1 VSRRSGRVAALR
13 HGGQRGAGR
22 SRPSWAAAARSV
34 ARVPV
39 LATLVVLAVALV
51 FPRFEGGN
59 ATVMSLATE
68 ALTYGLVTMSLN
80 LLMGYGGQVSVGQ
93 AGFLAV
99 GAYTTAIVATRFGG
113 LPFIVVLALA
123 GLVTAAV
130 GLVLGLPAARLRG
143 HYLAVATLGFGLA
156 VPEIALNG
164 GSLTGGYTGLIVPP
178 QHLGSV
184 MLNNPVPVYY
194 LGLAV
199 LLVSAA
205 AIRSVLASPTGR
217 RFMAVR
223 DSQDTAP
230 AMGINTGRT
239 KVILFTLSAFFCGL
253 AGYVFALNNSIVE
266 YSSFDFSLSLFFFA
280 AVIVGGLGSMWGSLI
295 AAALLVVIQQ
305 EAVSLGGF
313 SEAILGVAVVVVLL
327 LVPGG
332 LASLG
337 RRTRDAIAGPR
348 LLRRPPGP
356 AGTGPGGLPD
366 QRSAPSSP
374 AGASREG

>member
-1 VSRRSGRVAALR
+1 MSRRPGRAAALR
-13 HGGQRGAGR
+13 RGGPQRGGR
-22 SRPSWAAAARSV
+22 TWPSWTGAARSV
-34 ARVPV
+34 ARVPA
-39 LATLVVLAVALV
+39 LATLAALV

-59 ATVMSLATE
+59 TTVMSLATE

-99 GAYTTAIVATRFGG
+99 GAYTTAIVATHFGG
-113 LPFIVVLALA
+113 LPFIAVLALA

-178 QHLGSV
+178 QQLGPV

-230 AMGINTGRT
+230 AMGINAGRT
-239 KVILFTLSAFFCGL
+239 KVVLFTLSAFFCGL

-295 AAALLVVIQQ
+295 GAALLVVIQQ

-313 SEAILGVAVVVVLL
+313 SEAILGVAVVIVLL

-332 LASLG
+332 LASLA
-337 RRTRDAIAGPR
+337 RRTRDAVAGPR
-348 LLRRPPGP
+348 LPRL
-356 AGTGPGGLPD
+356 LPD
-366 QRSAPSSP
+366 QRSSP

>member
-1 VSRRSGRVAALR
+1 MAWSPCPSTSSWAT
-13 HGGQRGAGR
+13 AGR
-22 SRPSWAAAARSV
+22 SPSGRPGSSPSAPTRRPSWPPISAGCRSSWSW
-34 ARVPV
+34 RWPGWS
-39 LATLVVLAVALV
+39 
-51 FPRFEGGN
+51 PRPWDW
-59 ATVMSLATE
+59 S
-68 ALTYGLVTMSLN
+68 SDC
-80 LLMGYGGQVSVGQ
+80 
-93 AGFLAV
+93 
-99 GAYTTAIVATRFGG
+99 
-113 LPFIVVLALA
+113 
-123 GLVTAAV
+123 
-130 GLVLGLPAARLRG
+130 PAARLRG

-194 LGLAV
+194 LALAV

-205 AIRSVLASPTGR
+205 AIRGVLASPTGR

-295 AAALLVVIQQ
+295 
-305 EAVSLGGF
+305 GGGAPGRHPAG
-313 SEAILGVAVVVVLL
+313 SA
-327 LVPGG
+327 VPG
-332 LASLG
+332 
-337 RRTRDAIAGPR
+337 R
-348 LLRRPPGP
+348 LLRGDPRRGR
-356 AGTGPGGLPD
+356 GR
-366 QRSAPSSP
+366 RSAPGARRAGL
-374 AGASREG
+374 AGAAARATRSPGRASAAGRPARRAPGRAALPRPAVGALVARGRVAGGLRCSRSRICPCPSAASTPSTA

>member
-1 VSRRSGRVAALR
+1 VSRRPGRAAALR
-13 HGGQRGAGR
+13 RGGQQGDGR
-22 SRPSWAAAARSV
+22 TWPSWTGAARSV

-39 LATLVVLAVALV
+39 LATLAVLVVALV

-59 ATVMSLATE
+59 TTVMSLATE

-99 GAYTTAIVATRFGG
+99 GAYTTAIVATHFGG

-178 QHLGSV
+178 QQLGPV

-230 AMGINTGRT
+230 AMGINAGRT
-239 KVILFTLSAFFCGL
+239 KVVLFTLSAFFCGL

-295 AAALLVVIQQ
+295 GAALLVVIQQ

-313 SEAILGVAVVVVLL
+313 SEAILGVAVVIVLL

-332 LASLG
+332 LASLA
-337 RRTRDAIAGPR
+337 RRTRDAVAGPR
-348 LLRRPPGP
+348 LPRRPAGP
-356 AGTGPGGLPD
+356 AGSGPGGLPD
-366 QRSAPSSP
+366 QRSSP

>member
-1 VSRRSGRVAALR
+1 VSRRSRRAAALR
-13 HGGQRGAGR
+13 HSGQRGGGR
-22 SRPSWAAAARSV
+22 SGPSWAAAARSV

-39 LATLVVLAVALV
+39 LAMLVVLAVALV

-164 GSLTGGYTGLIVPP
+164 GSLTGGYTGLIVSP

-356 AGTGPGGLPD
+356 DGTGPGGLPD
-366 QRSAPSSP
+366 QRSAP

>member
-1 VSRRSGRVAALR
+1 M
-13 HGGQRGAGR
+13 
-22 SRPSWAAAARSV
+22 SRPSGRAAAPRGRGQWTGAARSV

-39 LATLVVLAVALV
+39 LATLVALVVALV
-51 FPRFEGGN
+51 FPRFLGGN
-59 ATVMSLATE
+59 ATVMGLATE

-99 GAYTTAIVATRFGG
+99 GAYTAAIVATHFGG
-113 LPFIVVLALA
+113 LPFIVVLLLA

-156 VPEIALNG
+156 VPEIALNA

-178 QHLGSV
+178 QHLGPV
-184 MLNNPVPVYY
+184 MLDNPVPVYY
-194 LGLAV
+194 LALAV

-205 AIRSVLASPTGR
+205 AIRGVLASPTGR

-230 AMGINTGRT
+230 AMGINAGRT
-239 KVILFTLSAFFCGL
+239 KVVLFTLSAFFCGL

-280 AVIVGGLGSMWGSLI
+280 AVIVGGLGTMWGSLI
-295 AAALLVVIQQ
+295 GAALLVVIQQ

-313 SEAILGVAVVVVLL
+313 SEAILGVAVVIVLL

-332 LASLG
+332 LASLP

-348 LLRRPPGP
+348 IPRRP
-356 AGTGPGGLPD
+356 AGAGPGGLPD
-366 QRSAPSSP
+366 QPSAPSSP

>member
-13 HGGQRGAGR
+13 HGGRRGDGR
-22 SRPSWAAAARSV
+22 SWPAWTGAARSV

-39 LATLVVLAVALV
+39 LATLVVLVVALV

-59 ATVMSLATE
+59 ATVMGLATE

-99 GAYTTAIVATRFGG
+99 GAYTTAIVATHFGG

-178 QHLGSV
+178 QQLGSV

-199 LLVSAA
+199 LVVSAA
-205 AIRSVLASPTGR
+205 AIRGVLASPTGR

-253 AGYVFALNNSIVE
+253 AGYVFALSNSIVE

-295 AAALLVVIQQ
+295 GAALLVVIQQ

-313 SEAILGVAVVVVLL
+313 SEAILGIAVVIVLL

-332 LASLG
+332 LASLA
-337 RRTRDAIAGPR
+337 RRTRAAIAGPR
-348 LLRRPPGP
+348 LPGRPGGP
-356 AGTGPGGLPD
+356 AGTGPGARPG
-366 QRSAPSSP
+366 QRSSP

>member
-13 HGGQRGAGR
+13 RGGQRGDA
-22 SRPSWAAAARSV
+22 PSWGRAARSV

-39 LATLVVLAVALV
+39 LATLAVLAVALV

-59 ATVMSLATE
+59 ANVMGLATE

-99 GAYTTAIVATRFGG
+99 GAYTTAIVATHFGG

-178 QHLGSV
+178 QQLGSV

-280 AVIVGGLGSMWGSLI
+280 AVIVGGLGSMWGSLVG
-295 AAALLVVIQQ
+295 AALLVVIQQ

-313 SEAILGVAVVVVLL
+313 SEAILGIAVVIVLL

-332 LASLG
+332 LASLA

-348 LLRRPPGP
+348 LLRRPAGP
-356 AGTGPGGLPD
+356 AGTGPDGLPG
-366 QRSAPSSP
+366 QRPAPSSP

>member
-1 VSRRSGRVAALR
+1 MSRRPGRAAALR
-13 HGGQRGAGR
+13 RGGQQGDGR
-22 SRPSWAAAARSV
+22 TWPSWTGAARSV

-39 LATLVVLAVALV
+39 LATLAVLVVALV

-59 ATVMSLATE
+59 TTVMSLATE

-99 GAYTTAIVATRFGG
+99 GAYTTAIVATHFGG
-113 LPFIVVLALA
+113 LPFIAVLALA
-123 GLVTAAV
+123 GLVTAV

-178 QHLGSV
+178 QQLGPV

-230 AMGINTGRT
+230 AMGINAGRT
-239 KVILFTLSAFFCGL
+239 KVVLFTLSAFFCGL

-295 AAALLVVIQQ
+295 GAALLVVIQQ

-313 SEAILGVAVVVVLL
+313 SEAILGVAVVIVLL

-332 LASLG
+332 LASLAW
-337 RRTRDAIAGPR
+337 RTRDAVAGPR
-348 LLRRPPGP
+348 LPRL
-356 AGTGPGGLPD
+356 LPD
-366 QRSAPSSP
+366 QRSSP

>member
-1 VSRRSGRVAALR
+1 VSRRSSRVAALR
-13 HGGQRGAGR
+13 HGGQRGDGSSWGR
-22 SRPSWAAAARSV
+22 AARSV

-39 LATLVVLAVALV
+39 LATLAVLAVALV

-59 ATVMSLATE
+59 ANVMGLATE

-99 GAYTTAIVATRFGG
+99 GAYTTAIVATHFGG
-113 LPFIVVLALA
+113 LPFIVVMALA

-178 QHLGSV
+178 QQLGSV

-280 AVIVGGLGSMWGSLI
+280 AVIVGGLGSMWGSL
-295 AAALLVVIQQ
+295 AGAALLVVIQQ

-313 SEAILGVAVVVVLL
+313 SEAILGIAVVIVLL

-332 LASLG
+332 LASLA

-348 LLRRPPGP
+348 LLRRPAGP
-356 AGTGPGGLPD
+356 AGTGPDGLPG

>member
-1 VSRRSGRVAALR
+1 VSRLPGRVAALR
-13 HGGQRGAGR
+13 RAPRVPG
-22 SRPSWAAAARSV
+22 AARSAV
-34 ARVPV
+34 RAPM
-39 LATLVVLAVALV
+39 LATLVVLVAALL
-51 FPRFEGGN
+51 FPRFQGGN
-59 ATVMSLATE
+59 TTVMGLATE

-93 AGFLAV
+93 GGFLAV
-99 GAYTTAIVATRFGG
+99 GAYTAAIVATHVGG

-130 GLVLGLPAARLRG
+130 GLLLGLPAGRLRG

-164 GSLTGGYTGLIVPP
+164 GSLTGGYTGLIMPP
-178 QHLGSV
+178 QELGPV
-184 MLNNPVPVYY
+184 TLNNPVPLYY
-194 LGLAV
+194 LALAV
-199 LLVSAA
+199 LVVSAA
-205 AIRSVLASPTGR
+205 AIRGVLTSPTGR

-230 AMGINTGRT
+230 AMGINVGRT
-239 KVILFTLSAFFCGL
+239 KVVLFTLSAFFCGL

-295 AAALLVVIQQ
+295 GAALLVVIQQ

-313 SEAILGVAVVVVLL
+313 SEAILGVAVVIALL

-332 LASLG
+332 LAALP
-337 RRTRDAIAGPR
+337 RRTRAAIAGPR
-348 LLRRPPGP
+348 ILRRPAGQ
-356 AGTGPGGLPD
+356 AGTGPGGLPG
-366 QRSAPSSP
+366 QPPAPSSP